1 MGQIDDS
8 VRSNLIIDKDTQ
20 LVYDVRKDMDMAK
33 LDRQT
38 STKNGNVS
46 RDISGISSPRLGSE
60 ASTYTQAQI
69 AAQNETTTTGR

>member
-8 VRSNLIIDKDTQ
+8 IRSNLIVDKDTQ

-38 STKNGNVS
+38 SVKSGNVS

-60 ASTYTQAQI
+60 ASNQA